1 MNLAGIITIAQLTWL
16 EARRRRI
23 VLAAV
28 LCGVVFLLAFGAAA
42 YFMPPRSVIG
52 SNALIARIQ
61 LQTMTLAGLYVVNF
75 LVMVFAVVVPVDTLS
90 GEISSGVI
98 QTLASKP
105 VGRLEILLGKGLV
118 YWLMLAGY
126 LLFMVMGIVGI
137 MWFFTGFLQ
146 HQLLPALGLMQLEA
160 SVLLAITLA
169 GGVHFSTVT
178 NGIVAFGFYVI
189 AVIGGMIEQIGVM
202 VGNVPARYIGT
213 AISLLSPSDAIQR
226 LAVHTLQPAV
236 MSEVQISPFGGG
248 STPSMTMVWWAVG
261 YVVVALA
268 IANRG
273 FKTRAL

>member
-1 MNLAGIITIAQLTWL
+1 M
-16 EARRRRI
+16 
-23 VLAAV
+23 
-28 LCGVVFLLAFGAAA
+28 
-42 YFMPPRSVIG
+42 IG
-52 SNALIARIQ
+52 SNALIARLQ

-105 VGRLEILLGKGLV
+105 IGRLEILLGKGLV

-137 MWFFTGFLQ
+137 MWLFTGFMQQKLVV
-146 HQLLPALGLMQLEA
+146 ALCLMQLEA

-169 GGVHFSTVT
+169 GGVRFSTVT

-202 VGNVPARYIGT
+202 VGNAPARYIGT
-213 AISLLSPSDAIQR
+213 AISLVSPSDAIQR
-226 LAVHTLQPAV
+226 LAMHTLQPAV
-236 MSEVQISPFGGG
+236 MSQVQISPLGGG
-248 STPSMTMVWWAVG
+248 STPSLAMVWWSVG
-261 YVVVALA
+261 YIVLAMA

-273 FKTRAL
+273 LQRRAL

>member
-1 MNLAGIITIAQLTWL
+1 MSLTGILTIAQLTWL

-105 VGRLEILLGKGLV
+105 IGRLEILLGKGLV

-137 MWFFTGFLQ
+137 MWIFTGFMQQKLVV
-146 HQLLPALGLMQLEA
+146 ALCLMQLEA

-169 GGVHFSTVT
+169 GGVRFSTVT

-202 VGNVPARYIGT
+202 VGNSPARYIGT
-213 AISLLSPSDAIQR
+213 AISLVSPSDAIQR
-226 LAVHTLQPAV
+226 LAMHTLQPAV
-236 MSEVQISPFGGG
+236 MSQVQISPFGGG
-248 STPSMTMVWWAVG
+248 STPSLAMVWWSVG
-261 YVVVALA
+261 YIVLAMA

-273 FKTRAL
+273 LQRRAL